1 MAHRQRVLN
10 PFLALALGLALLP
23 GLVLARTP
31 DRVGA
36 ASVVQAPALPGAQS
50 ISSRDRVYTA
60 DQTSNTV
67 SVYDPSTMTLLG
79 TIPLGVP
86 RPAVL
91 SPLYRAQI
99 DVHGLGF
106 SPDGSLLGVISVT
119 SNAVTI
125 IETATNTVRGTVY
138 LGRAPHEGFFT
149 PDGKELWVAIRGE
162 SSIAVI
168 DVATLAEVRRIPTAF
183 GPGMV
188 IFRPDGKY
196 AFVDHSFTAE
206 VHVIDTQTFQ
216 TVARVPV
223 VSPFSPNLVA
233 TPDGKEVWLTHKDIG
248 KVTRLD
254 AQSFKVLE
262 VLDTGKGTNH
272 VNAVSTAA
280 GDFIY
285 VTVGGTDE
293 VKVIERGFGKP
304 SRIVATTKVGA
315 TPHGLWP
322 SPDNSRVFI
331 GLEDGD
337 GIQVLDTTTNQV
349 LKTIKG
355 GQAPQA
361 LVYVANAVPSG
372 DGRQGLTRQNVGL
385 PVTKFKLKVPTT
397 PFAFLP
403 EALPKAAGTAVVRQ
417 LDGVDTIDLAVE
429 GLPANSKYVAFLTEA
444 PAAPFG
450 AVEYL
455 LAFTTDKEGKALAA
469 ANAVLF
475 DAFALRGTAAD
486 GTLDPSATN
495 ATRRLLDHLVIWPA
509 DPATTADLFT
519 SRGLPPAVTP
529 FDEDSQAG
537 PAILTDSDDPT
548 LGGPLLN
555 LEFDQTGLAIRG
567 RFAGYWQAHGGLPIF
582 GLPITPE
589 LTEISATDG
598 KSYTVQYFE
607 RARFEAHPENP
618 APHDVLLGQLGR
630 TVTQGRAGEPAFQP
644 AAPLT
649 GADYAEG
656 TGHNLGGIFRDYWQ
670 QHGGLAIF
678 GLPLSEEFAEVSP
691 TDGQSYTVQ
700 YFERA
705 RFEHHPGNA
714 APNDVLLGLLG
725 DQVLGVRVQML
736 ETPAPARTQPVPSG
750 WRTPMAI
757 PVDDHCGGGCGCG
770 C

>member
-1 MAHRQRVLN
+1 MTPRPRLGHLL
-10 PFLALALGLALLP
+10 LALTLGLALLP
-23 GLVLARTP
+23 ATLLAQVP
-31 DRVGA
+31 PGVSAVG
-36 ASVVQAPALPGAQS
+36 VVQAPTLPGAQA

-67 SVYDPSTMTLLG
+67 SVYDPGTNTLLG

-91 SPLYRAQI
+91 GPLYRAQI

-106 SPDGSLLGVISVT
+106 SPDGRLLAAISVT
-119 SNAVTI
+119 TNSVTV
-125 IETATNTVRGTVY
+125 IETATNAVRGTVY
-138 LGRAPHEGFFT
+138 LGRAPHEGFFS

-162 SSIAVI
+162 YYVAVI
-168 DVATLAEVRRIPTAF
+168 DVATMAEVRRIPTAF
-183 GPGMV
+183 GPSMI
-188 IFRPDGKY
+188 IFSPDGKY

-206 VHVIDTQTFQ
+206 VHVIDTRTFQ
-216 TVARVPV
+216 TVARIPV

-233 TPDGKEVWLTHKDIG
+233 TPDGKEVWITHKDVG
-248 KVTRLD
+248 KVTRID
-254 AQSFKVLE
+254 ARSFAVLE

-285 VTVGGTDE
+285 VTVGGSDE
-293 VKVIERGFGKP
+293 VKVIKRGFGTP
-304 SRIVATTKVGA
+304 SRIVAMTKVGA

-322 SPDNSRVFI
+322 SPDNSRVYV

-337 GIQVLDTTTNQV
+337 GIQVLDTATNRV
-349 LKTIKG
+349 ITTIKG

-372 DGRQGLTRQNVGL
+372 GGRGGLTRQNVGL
-385 PVTKFKLKVPTT
+385 PVTKFKLKVPTK

-403 EALPKAAGTAVVRQ
+403 EALPTAAGTAVVRQ

-429 GLPANSKYVAFLTEA
+429 GLPANAKYVAFLTES
-444 PAAPFG
+444 PTAPFG

-455 LAFTTDKEGKALAA
+455 LDFTTGKDGKATAA
-469 ANAVLF
+469 ANAILF
-475 DAFALRGTAAD
+475 DAFALRGVATG
-486 GTLDPSATN
+486 GTLDPNATN

-519 SRGLPPAVTP
+519 SRGLAPAVTP
-529 FDEDSQAG
+529 FDDDSRAG
-537 PAILTDSDDPT
+537 PAILSDGDDPT

-555 LEFDQTGLAIRG
+555 LEFAQTDLAIRG
-567 RFAGYWQAHGGLPIF
+567 RFAGYWRAHGGLPIF
-582 GLPITPE
+582 GLPLTPE

-607 RARFEAHPENP
+607 RARFEAHPENM
-618 APHDVLLGQLGR
+618 APNDVLLGQLGR
-630 TVTQGRAGEPAFQP
+630 TITQARAGESAFQR

-656 TGHNLGGIFRDYWQ
+656 TGHNLGGPFRDYWRG
-670 QHGGLAIF
+670 HGGLAIF

-691 TDGQSYTVQ
+691 TDGKRYAVQ

-705 RFEHHPGNA
+705 RFEAHPENA

-725 DQVLGVRVQML
+725 SQALGVRAQ
-736 ETPAPARTQPVPSG
+736 TPEALPARSQPVPRG
-750 WRTPMAI
+750 WRTPVAR
-757 PVDDHCGGGCGCG
+757 PVDDHCGCACGGC
-770 C
+770 